1 MKRAEEKNIRFNKD
15 KIQFKVKSVIYMG
28 NIISESGVQ
37 PDPEKV
43 KAIVEMPAPEDKKGV
58 QRPLGTVNYLA
69 SYIPNMSK

>member
-1 MKRAEEKNIRFNKD
+1 
-15 KIQFKVKSVIYMG
+15 MG